1 LKILQIHNSYIYYGG
16 EDSVVNEEAKI
27 LKKNGHEVTLLLRD
41 NKKELL
47 TLKDKFKTL
56 LNLSYSKDSLKILD
70 QKLLEIGKPD
80 IVHVHNIFPLW
91 SYSIFELLN
100 KKNIPVIM
108 TLHNYRLIWDTL
120 GVWDNNYLN
129 YGCYK
134 NSKIKTLFISRLL
147 NRKKNLLNKIDKFI
161 TLTEFTK
168 QKFIEANVPADKLI
182 IKPNFLSKKIIE
194 IQNIDN
200 KQNAIFASRIS
211 KEKGILTLLKAWKNI
226 PIKIKIFGDGPLFK
240 KLKKNNHNVEFYG
253 NCSIDRISEE
263 IKNSKFL
270 IFPSEWYEPMGMT
283 ILEAFRAGTLVL
295 ASNIGS
301 IPSIIKDGYN
311 GILFNPGDAIDIQ
324 NKIKWILNN
333 SKKCNEIVAN
343 AFNDFDQKYSDEI
356 NYKSLIKIYED
367 TINVKNLNIIL
378 DK

>member
-1 LKILQIHNSYIYYGG
+1 MKILQIHNSYIYYGG

-147 NRKKNLLNKIDKFI
+147 KRKKNLLNKIDKFI

-343 AFNDFDQKYSDEI
+343 AFNDFNQKYSDEI

>member
-1 LKILQIHNSYIYYGG
+1 MKILQIHNSYIYYGG

-80 IVHVHNIFPLW
+80 IVHVHNTFPLW

-100 KKNIPVIM
+100 EKNIPVIM

-168 QKFIEANVPADKLI
+168 QKFIEANVPVDKLI

-194 IQNIDN
+194 IQNIDT

-253 NCSIDRISEE
+253 NCSTDRISEE

-343 AFNDFDQKYSDEI
+343 AFNDFNQKYSDEI

-367 TINVKNLNIIL
+367 TINDKNLNIIL

>member
-27 LKKNGHEVTLLLRD
+27 LKKNGHEVILLLRD

-80 IVHVHNIFPLW
+80 IVHVHNTFPLW

-100 KKNIPVIM
+100 EKNIPVIM

-168 QKFIEANVPADKLI
+168 QKFIEANVPVDKLI

-194 IQNIDN
+194 IQNIDT

-226 PIKIKIFGDGPLFK
+226 PIKIKIFGDGHLFK

-253 NCSIDRISEE
+253 NCSIDRIGEE

-343 AFNDFDQKYSDEI
+343 AFNDFNQKYSDEI

-367 TINVKNLNIIL
+367 TINDKNLNIIL

>member
-1 LKILQIHNSYIYYGG
+1 MKILQIHNSYIYYGG

-367 TINVKNLNIIL
+367 TINDKNLNIIL

>member
-1 LKILQIHNSYIYYGG
+1 MKILQIHNSYIYYGG

-100 KKNIPVIM
+100 EKNIPVIM

>member
-1 LKILQIHNSYIYYGG
+1 MKILQIHNSYIYYGG

-27 LKKNGHEVTLLLRD
+27 LKKNGHEVILLLRD

-80 IVHVHNIFPLW
+80 IVHVHNTFPLW

-100 KKNIPVIM
+100 EKNIPVIM

-168 QKFIEANVPADKLI
+168 QKFIEANVPVDKLI

-194 IQNIDN
+194 IQNIDT

-343 AFNDFDQKYSDEI
+343 AFNDFNQKYSDEI

-367 TINVKNLNIIL
+367 TINDKNLNIIL

>member
-1 LKILQIHNSYIYYGG
+1 MKILQIHNSYIYYGG

>member
-1 LKILQIHNSYIYYGG
+1 MKILQIHNSYIYYGG

-367 TINVKNLNIIL
+367 TINVKNLNTIL